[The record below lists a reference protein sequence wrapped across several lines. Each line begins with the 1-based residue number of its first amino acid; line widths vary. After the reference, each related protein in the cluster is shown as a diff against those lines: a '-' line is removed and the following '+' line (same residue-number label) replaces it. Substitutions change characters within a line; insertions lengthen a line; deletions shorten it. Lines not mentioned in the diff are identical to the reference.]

1 MVEKELLSDPSRP
14 KYKGV
19 PRPVDALDFEG
30 KAAMYVPEKARYD
43 YLLNL
48 PGEADVCKA
57 VNDAMTAI
65 ENGFTLPAPAGST
78 LQQNG
83 QALAYATSPDSVA
96 AANGLSTPSFP
107 AFWKSTGILRPLYSS
122 IPRKLRI

>member
-1 MVEKELLSDPSRP
+1 MTTQEKETSLKDLEASLWATADSLRNESSLTAQDYYMPVLGLIFLRHASYRFEMVEKELLSDPARP

-30 KAAMYVPEKARYD
+30 KAAMYVPEEARYD

-48 PGEADVCKA
+48 PGEADVCKK

-65 ENGFTLPAPAGST
+65 
-78 LQQNG
+78 
-83 QALAYATSPDSVA
+83 
-96 AANGLSTPSFP
+96 
-107 AFWKSTGILRPLYSS
+107 
-122 IPRKLRI
+122 